1 MTGLETQKCAKQVV
15 YSKKAAIAKVAK
27 KSRVRGVQ
35 KVMVVDVRVVA
46 ICKKIGSKGA
56 HLWAGADRPPE
67 SQLNPEPTPCK

>member
-46 ICKKIGSKGA
+46 ICKNEIGTKG
-56 HLWAGADRPPE
+56 LFVGGADRP
-67 SQLNPEPTPCK
+67 LNHIS